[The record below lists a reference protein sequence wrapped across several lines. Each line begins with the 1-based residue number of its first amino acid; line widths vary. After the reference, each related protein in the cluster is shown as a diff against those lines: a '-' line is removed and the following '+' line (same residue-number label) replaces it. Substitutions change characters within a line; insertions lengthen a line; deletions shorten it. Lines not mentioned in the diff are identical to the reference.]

1 MCGANPC
8 ASPSC
13 TWSREHLL
21 QCEAKAV
28 MRLPREK
35 RVEYY
40 AAVLKK
46 RGKEATEDLR
56 NRVNAAWKASQLV
69 MAG

>member
-1 MCGANPC
+1 MCGASPC
-8 ASPSC
+8 TSPSC
-13 TWSREHLL
+13 TWSREHLQ

-40 AAVLKK
+40 AAVLKQ
-46 RGKEATEDLR
+46 RGKAAMEDLR
-56 NRVNAAWKASQLV
+56 SRVNAAWQASQLPC
-69 MAG
+69 A